1 MDCPRVGLVIP
12 TLGNRLDYLVKS
24 LTSIRSAGNCLIYV
38 VCPQP
43 KKLEQHIAPTLYD
56 KMLLDPGNGL
66 SAAINFGIRALP
78 RSVQF
83 VNWLGDDDLLVSE
96 SITVARSALES
107 DEDIAF
113 VYGRCQYI
121 DEVGNDLWLNKSGRW
136 ASVLMRFGPQ
146 LVPQPGALF
155 RRDKYEEVGGLDP
168 ELRWAFDLDLLL
180 KLLQVGSTRFIP
192 ETLAKFRW
200 HQGSLS
206 VGKRTG
212 SVSEASEVRVAALP
226 KMLRPISALWEAPMR
241 LLIRFSGRV
250 VHHL

>member
-1 MDCPRVGLVIP
+1 
-12 TLGNRLDYLVKS
+12 
-24 LTSIRSAGNCLIYV
+24 V

-43 KKLEQHIAPTLYD
+43 KELEQHVEPTLYD
-56 KMLLDPGNGL
+56 KMLLDPGSGL

-78 RSVQF
+78 ESVRF

-96 SITVARSALES
+96 SITVARSALER
-107 DEDIAF
+107 DEDISF

-121 DEVGNDLWLNKSGRW
+121 DEVGNDLWLNNSGRW
-136 ASVLMRFGPQ
+136 AAVLMRFGPQ

-168 ELRWAFDLDLLL
+168 ELRWAFDLDLLI
-180 KLLQVGSTRFIP
+180 KLSQVGSTRFIP

-226 KMLRPISALWEAPMR
+226 KTLRPLSVLWETPIR